1 MIRRGEIYMV
11 DFNPARGSEQAGL
24 RPGLVIQNDI
34 GNKFSPTT
42 IIASIT
48 TAADRTYPF
57 TVHLKAKE
65 GGLSHDSIVN
75 LSQILTIDKERL
87 KNKLG
92 SLSAKRMKE
101 VDQAILISLGLNE
114 A

>member
-1 MIRRGEIYMV
+1 MVRRGEIYMV

-24 RPGLVIQNDI
+24 RPGLVIQNDT

-48 TAADRTYPF
+48 TADRTYPF
-57 TVHLKAKE
+57 TVPVRAKE
-65 GGLSHDSIVN
+65 GGLNRDSVVN
-75 LSQILTIDKERL
+75 LSQILTVDKERL

-92 SLSAKRMKE
+92 LLSPKKMKE
-101 VDQAILISLGLNE
+101 VDQAIIISLDLKT
-114 A
+114 

>member
-48 TAADRTYPF
+48 TAERTYPF
-57 TVHLKAKE
+57 AVHLKAKE

-92 SLSAKRMKE
+92 SLNAKRMKE
-101 VDQAILISLGLNE
+101 VDKAILISLGLNKT
-114 A
+114 